1 MLPYLLT
8 LGATLSFSGA
18 SLIFAH
24 YARRISVLWM
34 NTFKAFVAFSLLI
47 FTLPILFTITGHWSG
62 YMPPTLNS
70 IFFLLISGAI
80 GLGIGDLFLLDAFVR
95 IGVSRTLILYGFQP
109 IALGLAGRVIF
120 GQTFSGIR
128 LVAVG
133 CLIACLIIFNL
144 EHYREN
150 KRWEVRGFLFALIGV
165 SLDSSGV
172 LITRLAFEQSPHSHP
187 LEGHLIRCIGAL
199 IFYILYAGI
208 LRLRRP
214 KHDFTPV
221 IGLYSNFVRY
231 DRRTKGLLFFG
242 CFAGTFLSL
251 CLYLTAI
258 QIGHLASISAIAI
271 TGPMFSALLETILQ
285 KKTTSRYLLLAFAF
299 FAIGFAVLLLDAA

>member
-24 YARRISVLWM
+24 YSRRISVLWM
-34 NTFKAFVAFSLLI
+34 NTFKAFVAFSLLTL
-47 FTLPILFTITGHWSG
+47 TLPILFAINGQWSG
-62 YMPPTLNS
+62 YAPPTLDS
-70 IFFLLISGAI
+70 TLLLLISGAI

-109 IALGLAGRVIF
+109 IALGLAGSLLF
-120 GQTFSGIR
+120 GQTFSSLR
-128 LVAVG
+128 LIAVG

-150 KRWEVRGFLFALIGV
+150 KRWVLRGFFFALLGV
-165 SLDSSGV
+165 SLDSGGV
-172 LITRLAFEQSPHSHP
+172 LLTRLAFEQSPHSQP
-187 LEGHLIRCIGAL
+187 LEGHFIRCIGAL
-199 IFYILYAGI
+199 VFYAFYAGF

-214 KHDFTPV
+214 KHDHTPV
-221 IGLYSNFVRY
+221 IGLYSNFIRY
-231 DRRTKGLLFFG
+231 DRRTQGILFFG

-271 TGPMFSALLETILQ
+271 TGPMFAALLETTLQ
-285 KKTTSRYLLLAFAF
+285 KKPISRSLALAFAF
-299 FAIGFAVLLLDAA
+299 FIAGFIVLLMSAQ